1 MYCRYKRRH
10 VATIRTVTRP
20 WLQATSGHNYARD
33 TWRRFFLNPPRQ
45 HRDRDVRSL
54 TQAQAGPGMLSC
66 GVNGQVQFV
75 GRLVVKELPTSS
87 SFTSSSSLS
96 TLQVIVTTRSS
107 LRGIRTRSLAPVRMR
122 SRVIINLKRRN
133 TRQLATLQTQ
143 AHYLMSTVGN
153 TSSKVEPDAEFPRGP
168 VPSPHLEKLCP
179 SVVGVLISL

>member
-1 MYCRYKRRH
+1 M
-10 VATIRTVTRP
+10 IRTVTRP

-33 TWRRFFLNPPRQ
+33 TWRRFFLTPPRQ

-54 TQAQAGPGMLSC
+54 MLSC

-75 GRLVVKELPTSS
+75 GRLVEGAAHVLIFHIFLFVVHASS
-87 SFTSSSSLS
+87 HSNNS
-96 TLQVIVTTRSS
+96 QQPPRHPH
-107 LRGIRTRSLAPVRMR
+107 RSLAPVRMR

-143 AHYLMSTVGN
+143 THYLMSTVGN

>member
-54 TQAQAGPGMLSC
+54 MLSC

-153 TSSKVEPDAEFPRGP
+153 TSSKVEPRLMDASAEFPRGP
-168 VPSPHLEKLCP
+168 VPSPYLERLCP

>member
-1 MYCRYKRRH
+1 M
-10 VATIRTVTRP
+10 
-20 WLQATSGHNYARD
+20 G
-33 TWRRFFLNPPRQ
+33 WRRFFLTPPRQ

-54 TQAQAGPGMLSC
+54 MLSC

-107 LRGIRTRSLAPVRMR
+107 LRGIRTRSLA
-122 SRVIINLKRRN
+122 RVIINLKRRN

-168 VPSPHLEKLCP
+168 VPSPHLE
-179 SVVGVLISL
+179 

>member
-54 TQAQAGPGMLSC
+54 MLSC